1 MCHFP
6 QGALGGGVATWLCEK
21 LKFENEE
28 NEKLLV
34 LTGMSAAMGAVFPT
48 PVLGILMI
56 HELGE
61 PPR

>member
-1 MCHFP
+1 M
-6 QGALGGGVATWLCEK
+6 QGCLGGGIGTWLVEK
-21 LKFENEE
+21 MKFDNEE

-61 PPR
+61 PPK